1 MNGTKREIA
10 QEEIA
15 HCHSYRDCVGYV
27 KLIKPRIEQM
37 RDEITEDILA
47 NDGITAEEREC
58 KRHYL
63 RAIRDILEL
72 PDVIER
78 NATNVIIG

>member
-1 MNGTKREIA
+1 MHKTKKEIA

-15 HCHSYRDCVGYV
+15 NCHSYRDNVGYA
-27 KLIKPRIEQM
+27 KLIKPRLIRL
-37 RDEITEDILA
+37 RDEVIEDILS
-47 NDGITAEEREC
+47 NDNITAEEREN

-63 RAIRDILEL
+63 RAVRDILEL